1 MSSRFRK
8 FAQNVLRRWPWAYS
22 RARRGYSRVSYRL
35 RIPHEVEFKLFAALQ
50 GSDGLF
56 VDVGANTGQSARSL
70 RIYND
75 TLDILSFEPNLLL
88 KPDLAFTKRLL
99 KSRFEYRMFGLGSET
114 RQAML
119 AVPMLGAMPQ
129 SAWATA
135 DRAAL
140 EAGRARIEAWI
151 GGRFDIV
158 ETPIEIVR
166 FDSLDLHPVAAKID
180 VEGCESE
187 VLKGME
193 ETLRCDEPLLMLEHS
208 EGADE
213 IIAWLCAR
221 GYAIYLYDAAAN
233 RLRPELPRITT
244 NYFACTA
251 GWLNR
256 FPNVAALIE
265 ERAAN
270 ASPIAAGAD
279 RK

>member
-1 MSSRFRK
+1 MPSRLHK

-22 RARRGYSRVSYRL
+22 RARRGYSRVCYRL
-35 RIPHEVEFKLFAALQ
+35 RVPHEVEFKLFAALR
-50 GSDGLF
+50 GCDGLF
-56 VDVGANTGQSARSL
+56 ADVGANTGQSARSL

-75 TLDILSFEPNLLL
+75 TLDILSFEPNPLLE
-88 KPDLAFTKRLL
+88 PDLAFTKRLL
-99 KSRFEYRMFGLGSET
+99 KSRFEYRMVGLGSET
-114 RQAML
+114 GQAML
-119 AVPMLGAMPQ
+119 AVPMLGTMPQ

-140 EAGRARIEAWI
+140 ETGRAKIEAWI

-158 ETPIEIVR
+158 EAPIEIVR

-213 IIAWLCAR
+213 IIAWLSER
-221 GYAIYLYDAAAN
+221 GYTIYLYDAAAN

-256 FPNVAALIE
+256 FPSVAALIE
-265 ERAAN
+265 ER
-270 ASPIAAGAD
+270 GAKPVHVS
-279 RK
+279 RA